1 MTYAVLWIQTCL
13 ILHNMIVW
21 FEERL
26 GRLSMMPWAQQEAH
40 DLHRE
45 YKNVVVQVPVGLP
58 GQLFHA
64 MLMSELFMVLGL
76 PYTVNEGQE

>member
-1 MTYAVLWIQTCL
+1 MCPHTTLECALLGIIDYATHVTPLTI
-13 ILHNMIVW
+13 
-21 FEERL
+21 
-26 GRLSMMPWAQQEAH
+26 PWTQQEAY

-45 YKNVVVQVPVGLP
+45 YKNVVVQVPVGSL